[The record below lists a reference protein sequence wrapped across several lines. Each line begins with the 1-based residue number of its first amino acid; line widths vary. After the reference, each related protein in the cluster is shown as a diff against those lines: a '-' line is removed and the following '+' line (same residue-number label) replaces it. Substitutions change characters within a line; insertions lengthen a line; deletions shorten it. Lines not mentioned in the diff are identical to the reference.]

1 MKVGDL
7 LMDRDGVLGLV
18 LGHYCE
24 TYWDVKWNDMEYS
37 ISFDE
42 KEIENGYARIVSKS
56 RGSPS
61 R

>member
-18 LGHYCE
+18 LGYYCE
-24 TYWDVKWNDMEYS
+24 TFWDVKWNDMKYT

-42 KEIENGYARIVSKS
+42 KEIENGYVRIVSKS
-56 RGSPS
+56 R
-61 R
+61 

>member
-1 MKVGDL
+1 VKVGDL

-18 LGHYCE
+18 LGYYCE
-24 TYWDVKWNDMEYS
+24 TFWDVKWNDMKYT

-42 KEIENGYARIVSKS
+42 KEIENGYVRIVSKS